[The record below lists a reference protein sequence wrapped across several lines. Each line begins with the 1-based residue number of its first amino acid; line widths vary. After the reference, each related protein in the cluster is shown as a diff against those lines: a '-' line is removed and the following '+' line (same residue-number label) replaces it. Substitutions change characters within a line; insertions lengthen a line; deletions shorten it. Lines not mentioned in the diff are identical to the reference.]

1 LRSVANAHVLVV
13 PSWYHTREQPVHGS
27 FFREQAV
34 SVQKLGVK
42 TGVVFPDLRTMTGA
56 RADDWPSRRFQVV
69 EGEDDGLFT
78 MRVMGWRIPQAKK
91 MTRDLWVNQ
100 VQRLVKL
107 YVRRRGVPDLIH
119 AQCVHEAGVAAL
131 AAKQE
136 WNIPYVVTEHFTGY
150 ARGIM
155 TDAMLARAR
164 DVFAQADRVVTVSH
178 ALARDIKG
186 YASGQDIKVIPNLVD
201 TGFFAL
207 PPQARSRDP
216 FRFLFVGFLTEKK
229 GVADLL
235 RAFAGAFGSN
245 DGVRLEIGGDGEL
258 RPSLESLAAE
268 LGLGG
273 RVDFLGSLSRDQ
285 VRDALW
291 RANAVVSAARVE
303 TFGVVLIE
311 AMSTGL
317 PVVVTRCGGPE
328 DFVTENVGRLVPLDD
343 GAEMQKTMRDMVSS
357 YGAWQ
362 EAAPSI
368 RSYAEDNFGERT
380 VGSRLIETYNSVI
393 RQV

>member
-1 LRSVANAHVLVV
+1 
-13 PSWYHTREQPVHGS
+13 
-27 FFREQAV
+27 
-34 SVQKLGVK
+34 LGVK
-42 TGVVFPDLRTMTGA
+42 TGVVFPDLRTTIGA
-56 RADDWPSRRFQVV
+56 RADDWLSRRFQVV
-69 EGEDDGLFT
+69 EGEDEGVFT
-78 MRVMGWRIPQAKK
+78 MRVMGWRIPRAKK
-91 MTRDLWVNQ
+91 MTRGLWVNQ

-107 YVRRRGVPDLIH
+107 YVRRCGVPDLIH

-131 AAKQE
+131 TAKRE
-136 WNIPYVVTEHFTGY
+136 WKIPYVVTEHFTGY

-155 TDAMLARAR
+155 TDAQLARAR
-164 DVFAQADRVVTVSH
+164 DVFTQADRVVTVSH

-186 YASGQDIKVIPNLVD
+186 YAGSQDIKVIPNLVD
-201 TGFFAL
+201 TEFFAP
-207 PPQARSRDP
+207 PPQVRPRDP

-235 RAFAGAFGSN
+235 RAFAGAFGSR
-245 DGVRLEIGGDGEL
+245 DDVRLDIGGDGEL
-258 RPSLESLAAE
+258 RPSLEKLASE

-273 RVDFLGSLSRDQ
+273 RVDFLGSLTRDQ

-311 AMSTGL
+311 AMSTGI
-317 PVVVTRCGGPE
+317 PVIVTRCGGPE
-328 DFVTENVGRLVPLDD
+328 DFVTENVGRLVPLDN
-343 GAEMQKTMRDMVSS
+343 GAEMQKAMQELVSS
-357 YGAWQ
+357 YNSWQ
-362 EAAPSI
+362 EAAPAI

-393 RQV
+393 RQG

>member
-1 LRSVANAHVLVV
+1 MKSVANAHVLVI
-13 PSWYHTREQPVHGS
+13 PSWYKTREQPVHGT
-27 FFREQAV
+27 FFREQAMAV
-34 SVQKLGVK
+34 HKLGVK
-42 TGVVFPDLRTMTGA
+42 TGLVFPELRTVA
-56 RADDWPSRRFQVV
+56 RARAGDWLTRYYQIR
-69 EGEDDGLFT
+69 EYDDDGIVT

-91 MTRDLWVNQ
+91 LTRELWVNQ
-100 VQRLVKL
+100 VQRLIKR

-136 WNIPYVVTEHFTGY
+136 WKIPYVVTEHFTGY

-155 TDAMLARAR
+155 TEDMLTRAR
-164 DVFAQADRVVTVSH
+164 DVFSKADRIVTVSH
-178 ALARDIKG
+178 ALAADIRG
-186 YASGQDIKVIPNLVD
+186 YTSGRDIKVIPNLVD
-201 TGFFAL
+201 TDFFT
-207 PPQARSRDP
+207 PPRDGRAADP

-235 RAFAGAFGSN
+235 RAFAAAFGSN

-258 RPSLESLAAE
+258 RSSLENLTAE
-268 LGLGG
+268 LGVGD
-273 RVDFLGSLSRDQ
+273 RVDFLGALSRDQ
-285 VRDALW
+285 VRDAMW

-317 PVVVTRCGGPE
+317 PVIVTRCGGPE
-328 DFVTENVGRLVPLDD
+328 EFVTEDVGRLVPLDD
-343 GAEMQKTMRDMVSS
+343 DPELQNTMLEMVSS
-357 YGAWQ
+357 YDAWR

-368 RSYAEDNFGERT
+368 RSYAQDNFGEWT
-380 VGSRLIETYNSVI
+380 IGSRLIETYNSVI
-393 RQV
+393 RQA